1 MRNRVQTVDRALR
14 ILESFEVDGQG
25 RSVSEIA
32 AGLGV
37 HRSTASRI
45 AATLA
50 ARGFLERVPDS
61 ESFQLGPQLGRL
73 GILALAGRGLI
84 EAARKPMERLAAET
98 GETVTLAV
106 RRGDEAATIAQIDA
120 RFVVGVKNWIGGRT
134 PLHCTSDG
142 KVLLA
147 FGEEQV
153 LPAELARLTT
163 RTITEPGELR
173 RELEGIRERGWAT
186 AVGEYEDGLHGV
198 GAPIFD
204 PSGRS
209 CAALSV
215 SGPYYRVSSEALPVL
230 GRRCGIAAQEIGS
243 QLVWGAK
250 RRGEGSEEWRSST
263 TTI

>member
-32 AGLGV
+32 ARLGV

-120 RFVVGVKNWIGGRT
+120 RFVVGVKNWVGGRT

-147 FGEEQV
+147 FGEEA
-153 LPAELARLTT
+153 LPAELARLTP
-163 RTITEPGELR
+163 RTITDQEELQ
-173 RELEGIRERGWAT
+173 RELEGIHERGWAT
-186 AVGEYEDGLHGV
+186 AVGEYEEGLHGV

-204 PSGRS
+204 PSGRC
-209 CAALSV
+209 CAAVSV
-215 SGPYYRVSSEALPVL
+215 SGPYYRVSPEALPEL
-230 GRRCGIAAQEIGS
+230 GRRCGVAAQEVGS